1 MKTINLHHPFEQATV
16 YTGDIVLALGF
27 FDGVHRGHQAVIK
40 AARDEADRLQLP
52 LAVMTFNMAPRIMYQ
67 QIRPEEVTY
76 LTTLKEKE
84 RLMTHLGVDYL
95 YVAQL
100 TSAFS
105 ALKPQEFVDQYM
117 VGLHAKS
124 VVAGFDYTYGK
135 KDLANMHTLKEHAA
149 GRFNIIEVNKL
160 SEDTNKVGSTEI
172 RQDLNTGKIDKA
184 NQQLGYIYSNDGI
197 VVHGEK
203 RGRELGYP
211 TANLM
216 IATESLI
223 PAEGVYIVE
232 MLLNDQVFPGVASIG
247 NNITFGEGRKR
258 TVEIHLLD
266 FKGEIYGEYVTVYWH
281 QYLRPELK
289 FDGID
294 GLIDQMDQDAI
305 QARKYL
311 EKLQNLTNDKIK

>member
-1 MKTINLHHPFEQATV
+1 MKTIHLHHPFEQSSI
-16 YTGDIVLALGF
+16 YDGDIVLALGF

-40 AARDEADRLQLP
+40 AARDEADRLGLP

-76 LTTLKEKE
+76 LTTLNEKE
-84 RLMTHLGVDYL
+84 RLMRQLGVDYL

-100 TSAFS
+100 TSLFS
-105 ALKPQEFVDQYM
+105 ALKPQEFIDKYV
-117 VGLHAKS
+117 VGLYAKT

-135 KDLANMHTLKEHAA
+135 KDHANMDTMAKHAA
-149 GRFNIIEVNKL
+149 GRFNIIKVDKL
-160 SEDTNKVGSTEI
+160 SEDDSKVGSTEI
-172 RQDLNTGKIDKA
+172 RYDLNTGQVDKA

-216 IATESLI
+216 IPAESMV
-223 PAEGVYIVE
+223 PVEGVYVVE
-232 MLLNDQVFPGVASIG
+232 MLLNGQIYPGVASIG
-247 NNITFGEGRKR
+247 KNITFGENRSR

-281 QYLRPELK
+281 KYLRPELK

-294 GLIDQMDQDAI
+294 GLIQQMDQDAI
-305 QARKYL
+305 DARKYL
-311 EKLQNLTNDKIK
+311 ASLQ

>member
-1 MKTINLHHPFEQATV
+1 MKTINLHHPFEQSSIYA
-16 YTGDIVLALGF
+16 GDVVLALGF
-27 FDGVHRGHQAVIK
+27 FDGVHRGHQAVIQ
-40 AARDEADRLQLP
+40 AARDEADRLKLP

-67 QIRPEEVTY
+67 QIHPEEVTY
-76 LTTLKEKE
+76 LTTLAEKE
-84 RLMTHLGVDYL
+84 RLMRQLGVDYL

-100 TSAFS
+100 TSSFA

-135 KDLANMHTLKEHAA
+135 KDIANMRTLASHAA

-160 SEDTNKVGSTEI
+160 SEDTSKVGSTEI
-172 RQDLNTGKIDKA
+172 RHDLNTGQIDKA
-184 NQQLGYIYSNDGI
+184 NQQLGYIYSIDGI

-216 IATESLI
+216 VAAESLI
-223 PAEGVYIVE
+223 PVEGVYVVE
-232 MLLNDQVFPGVASIG
+232 MLLNGQVYPGVASIG
-247 NNITFGEGRKR
+247 NNITFGENRKR

-281 QYLRPELK
+281 KYLRPELK
-289 FDGID
+289 FDGIE
-294 GLIDQMDQDAI
+294 GLIKQMDQDAVD
-305 QARKYL
+305 AENYL
-311 EKLQNLTNDKIK
+311 ESLQK